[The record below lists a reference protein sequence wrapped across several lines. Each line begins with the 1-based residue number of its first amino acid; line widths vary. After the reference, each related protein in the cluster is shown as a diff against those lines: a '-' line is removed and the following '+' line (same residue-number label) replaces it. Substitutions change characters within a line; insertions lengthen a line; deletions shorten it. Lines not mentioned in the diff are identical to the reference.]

1 MKKIALAVMLLG
13 TLAAVL
19 TGTAYEPD
27 SNQKANTFKVRHIP
41 LTQEFIQAGTPIID
55 IRTQQEW
62 KETGIVPGSHLLTFF
77 NEDGS
82 HDELK
87 FMNRL
92 LKIADPET
100 PFAILCRSGNRSE
113 KVSRFLAGKGFRSVI
128 DIYEG
133 IKGGIARGV
142 TLEPYTDTLNPKE
155 VKP

>member
-1 MKKIALAVMLLG
+1 MKKIVLAVMLLG

-19 TGTAYEPD
+19 TGTAHEPD

-77 NEDGS
+77 SEDGS
-82 HDELK
+82 HDEQGFIK
-87 FMNRL
+87 RL
-92 LKIADPET
+92 QQIADPDT
-100 PFAILCRSGNRSE
+100 PLAILCRSGNRSE
-113 KVSRFLAGKGFRSVI
+113 KVSRFLAGQGFRSVI

-142 TLEPYTDTLNPKE
+142 TLEPYTDTFNPKE

>member
-27 SNQKANTFKVRHIP
+27 SNQQANTFKVRHIP
-41 LTQEFIQAGTPIID
+41 LTQEFIQEGTPIID
-55 IRTQQEW
+55 IRTPKEW
-62 KETGIVPGSHLLTFF
+62 EETGIVPDSHLLTFF

-82 HDELK
+82 HDDQG
-87 FMNRL
+87 FINRL
-92 LKIADPET
+92 LEIATPDT

-113 KVSRFLAGKGFRSVI
+113 KVSCFLAGQGFRSVI

-142 TLEPYTDTLNPKE
+142 PLEPYTDTLNPKE
-155 VKP
+155 VEP